1 MNAQVLQL
9 DELPSQ
15 SCPCGSTR
23 RAFADLPGAVA
34 SLHLVDIKADAERH
48 HHWRTTELYLVLS
61 GTGYIELDGERVP
74 VKPLSAVYIPP
85 GVKHRLVGELRI
97 INVPVPAF
105 DPADEFVD

>member
-1 MNAQVLQL
+1 MNARVLQL
-9 DELPSQ
+9 DELPPQ

-48 HHWRTTELYLVLS
+48 HHRRTTELYLVLS
-61 GTGYIELDGERVP
+61 GTGFIELDGERVP